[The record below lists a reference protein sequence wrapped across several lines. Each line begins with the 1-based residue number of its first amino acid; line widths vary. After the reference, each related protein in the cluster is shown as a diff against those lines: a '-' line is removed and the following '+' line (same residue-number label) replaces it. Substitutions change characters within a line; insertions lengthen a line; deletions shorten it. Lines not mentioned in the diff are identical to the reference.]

1 MPAAKRIAFPVI
13 LLAAISLLYA
23 PVRQHAFVN
32 YDDPDY
38 VTANSHVRAGLTA
51 DSVRWAFT
59 STHGA
64 NWFPLTWLSHM
75 LDVELFGL
83 DSGRH
88 HLTNVFLHAVSSI
101 LLYLTLLR
109 MTGARWRAGFV
120 AAAFALHPLRV
131 ESVAWVAERKDVLC
145 GLFWMLALL
154 AYARY
159 VERPGR
165 GRYALLALAFCGA
178 LLSKPMAVTLPA
190 VLLLL
195 DYWPLRRRPAIG
207 EKLPLFAL
215 SAAAA
220 VITLLVQGGGGAV
233 ATAGEL
239 ALGSR
244 IANALVSWAVYGI
257 QTLWPAGLA
266 VFYPFRV
273 PAVWE
278 ALAALAGLLAVTA
291 VAARRRE
298 LLAGWL
304 WFLVTL
310 LPVIGL
316 VQVGLQAHA
325 DRYTYLPSIGLAIV
339 LAWAAPA
346 GRVSVAVGAA
356 VCLAWSA
363 VAWRQLGTWR
373 DSTTLFTRALAV
385 TERNYVAHNNL
396 GVALRDSGQ
405 SDAARRHFQAAIE
418 IRPAYADARSNL
430 GESLL
435 RAGRLDEAERHIRT
449 AVELLPDLA
458 EARVNLGAVLSRRGQ
473 ADAAAAEYR
482 RALALNPAS
491 AEAHAGLG
499 AVLTDREQWQDA
511 QRELT
516 EAIALRPE
524 YADAHYNLGRFY
536 GLVNRPADAERE
548 FRETLRLRPS
558 DAEAHYNLGTALAAQ
573 KRIGDAIDEFREAIR
588 LRPDYVNAHFNLGAA
603 LAMRGDCRSGAA
615 SFAEALRLKPDFEE
629 ARKNLAYCKA
639 DSGLK

>member
-1 MPAAKRIAFPVI
+1 MAKGVAFSLVLFLGCIA
-13 LLAAISLLYA
+13 LYA
-23 PVRQHAFVN
+23 PVRRHAFVN

-38 VTANSHVRAGLTA
+38 VTANARVRAGLTG
-51 DSVRWAFT
+51 DGIRWAFT

-88 HLTNVFLHAVSSI
+88 HLTSVVLHAISSI
-101 LLYLTLLR
+101 LLYLALLR
-109 MTGARWRAGFV
+109 MTGSQWRSAFV

-145 GLFWMLALL
+145 GLFWMLSLL

-165 GRYALLALAFCGA
+165 GRYTVVVLAFAGA

-190 VLLLL
+190 VFLLL
-195 DYWPLRRRPAIG
+195 DYWPLRRRPALA

-215 SAAAA
+215 AAASAA
-220 VITLLVQGGGGAV
+220 ITLIAQGGGGAV
-233 ATAGEL
+233 VTAGEL
-239 ALGSR
+239 SLWSR
-244 IANALVSWAVYGI
+244 VANALVSWAVYVL
-257 QTLWPAGLA
+257 QTLWPTGLA

-278 ALAALAGLLAVTA
+278 VLVSLAGLSAVT
-291 VAARRRE
+291 VVVARRRD
-298 LLAGWL
+298 LLVGWL

-310 LPVIGL
+310 LPAIGL
-316 VQVGLQAHA
+316 VQVGLQSRA
-325 DRYTYLPSIGLAIV
+325 DRYTYLPSIGLAIL
-339 LAWAAPA
+339 LAWVAPPGRASATAGIAAC
-346 GRVSVAVGAA
+346 AV
-356 VCLAWSA
+356 WSA
-363 VAWRQLGTWR
+363 VASIQLASWR
-373 DSTTLFTRALAV
+373 DSTALFTRALAV

-405 SDAARRHFQAAIE
+405 YDAATRHFQAAIE

-435 RAGRLDEAERHIRT
+435 RAGQLDEAERHIRT
-449 AVELLPDLA
+449 AVELLPDSPD
-458 EARVNLGAVLSRRGQ
+458 ARVNLAAVLSRRGQ
-473 ADAAAAEYR
+473 LDAAAAEYR

-499 AVLTDREQWQDA
+499 SVLTDREQWQDA

-516 EAIALRPE
+516 EAVSLRPE
-524 YADAHYNLGRFY
+524 YADGHYNLGRFY

-573 KRIGDAIDEFREAIR
+573 ERIGDAIGEFRAAIR
-588 LRPDYVNAHFNLGAA
+588 LHPDYVNAHFNLGAA
-603 LAMRGDCRSGAA
+603 NAMRGDCEAGAA
-615 SFAEALRLKPDFEE
+615 SFAEALRLKPGFEE
-629 ARKNLAYCKA
+629 ARRNLEHCLQVRSK
-639 DSGLK
+639 